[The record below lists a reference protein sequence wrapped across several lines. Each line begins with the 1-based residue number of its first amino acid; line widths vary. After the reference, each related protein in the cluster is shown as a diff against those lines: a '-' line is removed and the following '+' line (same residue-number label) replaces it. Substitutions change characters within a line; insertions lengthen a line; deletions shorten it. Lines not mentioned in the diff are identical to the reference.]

1 MLSIPHLIVIFV
13 VALVVFGP
21 EKLPELARNFGKVMA
36 EFRRATGDLRT
47 TFEGHMRDLEREAE
61 TRRIAVAPPA
71 ASTAAVPAP
80 PAPPAAAGPQP
91 VPSAPARAVPS
102 PIADPPA
109 GIANEAA
116 VKAGVVDPMQDPYLA
131 GFDFEVPQPPESP
144 GHSAPDSSAEKAPE
158 ASAEKSPEQVSPK

>member
-61 TRRIAVAPPA
+61 SRRTAGPTAAAAAPAPAQPA
-71 ASTAAVPAP
+71 AT
-80 PAPPAAAGPQP
+80 GPQP
-91 VPSAPARAVPS
+91 VPSAPARSVPS
-102 PIADPPA
+102 PPSDPPP
-109 GIANEAA
+109 GEANAA
-116 VKAGVVDPMQDPYLA
+116 AYQTGVMDPMQDPFLSEF
-131 GFDFEVPQPPESP
+131 GFEPPPPEP
-144 GHSAPDSSAEKAPE
+144 PKEPQAAPPEAAAKADPEKAPH
-158 ASAEKSPEQVSPK
+158 S